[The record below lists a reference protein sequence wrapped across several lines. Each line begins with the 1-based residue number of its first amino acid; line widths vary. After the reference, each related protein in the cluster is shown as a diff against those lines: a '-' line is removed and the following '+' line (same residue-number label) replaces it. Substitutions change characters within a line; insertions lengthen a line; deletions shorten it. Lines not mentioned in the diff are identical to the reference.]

1 MTTSNRKLMLAGVR
15 RLSGGL
21 EPRSQGG
28 VQGKAGGG
36 RGSRFLASTRFTL
49 KIDNL
54 LTLDLY
60 SNIPTV
66 IVTQKDAM
74 TTKIN
79 CTEENRLFLI
89 NKTSMYEV

>member
-28 VQGKAGGG
+28 VQGKAGAG
-36 RGSRFLASTRFTL
+36 GSRFLASTRFTL